1 MEKREND
8 KWLPDHDEDSSYS
21 EDWWLDEADSADGLP
36 VFAMDEAEDFVK
48 DRQRLTGVPMVT
60 GYEALERRRGVRRP
74 RRKLSRREQRAWE
87 KAQKYEAKLHK
98 AQEKEDKKRAK
109 QEAKLAAREE
119 KAAQKQE
126 KKEKKHKKRTKPAA
140 SSSVKSSGKK
150 SAAKKVNSNKKS
162 GNKEKKITAQ
172 QSIPYREMG
181 KDGICRV
188 EDGYYSKTIRFYD
201 INYQLAQNEDKNA
214 IFENWCD
221 FLNYFDSTIHF
232 QLSFINHHSNMAEY
246 EDVIRIKKQNDS
258 FDDLRMEF
266 AQMLRNQLAKGNNG
280 LVRTKY
286 LTFGIEADNIREA
299 KPKLERIET
308 DILNNFKVLGV
319 SAYPLNGVERLQIMY
334 ETFNQDNKVPF
345 RFSYDDV
352 LRTGLNTKDYIAP
365 SSFVFKNGK
374 DFQMG
379 DTIGAVSYLQIL
391 APELTDKMLAEFLE
405 MDCNLLVNLHIQSI
419 DQMKAIKLVKAKV
432 TDINRMKIE
441 EQKKAVRSG
450 YDMDI
455 IPSDLNTYGGEAKR
469 LLEDLQSR
477 NERMFLVTVVFL
489 NTAKNK
495 QELENV
501 VFQTAGIAQKYNC
514 ALKRLDYQQE
524 PGLMSSL
531 PLGKNWIP
539 IKRALTTT
547 STAIFVPFTTQEL
560 FMGGESI
567 YYGLNAL
574 SNNLI
579 MADRKKL
586 KNPNGLIVGTPG
598 AGKSFAAKREI
609 TNVFIVTKDDIII
622 CDPEGEYFPIV
633 RAFNGQVVRISPTSG
648 MTRKGVT
655 VVSEMAAAYG
665 QKKIREDTDDNAA
678 LDATD
683 QMELAG
689 EGLAR
694 KSIYVRERLKEN
706 RQRNNRLRESVRE
719 EMEKSRLQFGTSA
732 SNEAKKAVQKE
743 AEQKKQS
750 ALKKLLQKKRY
761 QKQYQAAKQGKAA
774 KDAVLVNAQ
783 RFTEKAKAAV
793 KEIVAQNRNILLTI
807 GVMVLLFALMATS
820 LSSCAAL
827 FQGGSNAII
836 STSYSSEDEDIY
848 AAENA
853 YVALENALN
862 EQINQ
867 MKANHSDY
875 DEFQF
880 QIDEIGHNPYQ
891 LISYLTVKYGGF
903 TYAEVADEI
912 QEIFK
917 EQYGL
922 YTDSTRETVTEKK
935 KVRVGE
941 SLGQV
946 VTSGYC
952 NCSICCGQWSG
963 GPTASG
969 AYPQANHTIAVD
981 ASNPFVP
988 MGTHV
993 IMNGVEYVV
1002 EDTGA
1007 FARYGV
1013 QFDVYYGDHASAS
1026 AHGHQTWEAY
1036 IADSDGSQEV
1046 EVTTTREVNRLD
1058 VTLTNHNL
1066 DAVLRNR
1073 MTDKEQEQYDAY
1085 NKYYGNRDY
1094 LFDINSIPT
1103 GGAGFGYDIPA
1114 EALSDPQFAKMIRE
1128 AEKYLGYPYVWGGAS
1143 PSTSFDCSGFV
1154 CWVINNC
1161 GNGWNVGRTT
1171 ADGLRSYCSYVSPS
1185 DAKPGDLIFFQGTYD
1200 TPGASHVGIY
1210 VGNNMM
1216 IHCGNPI
1223 QYTSIAS
1230 SYWQQHFMAFGRLH

>member
-1 MEKREND
+1 MQEHEYKARD
-8 KWLPDHDEDSSYS
+8 KTVQKMSR
-21 EDWWLDEADSADGLP
+21 DGL
-36 VFAMDEAEDFVK
+36 
-48 DRQRLTGVPMVT
+48 
-60 GYEALERRRGVRRP
+60 
-74 RRKLSRREQRAWE
+74 
-87 KAQKYEAKLHK
+87 
-98 AQEKEDKKRAK
+98 
-109 QEAKLAAREE
+109 REE
-119 KAAQKQE
+119 NLRS
-126 KKEKKHKKRTKPAA
+126 KKEKRITRREADEKKTAGHREQELDFGKARKAHTAEEPVEEGTEGKHRLQSRHAFLEQEKNAEADEMENSEMSEDKADGEKSPSVSRSRLRKESIRGHPGQDAERDSETPEPDRQSRKKKMVTAY
-140 SSSVKSSGKK
+140 
-150 SAAKKVNSNKKS
+150 AAKEQKRYHEKS
-162 GNKEKKITAQ
+162 EVDEK
-172 QSIPYREMG
+172 SMEDFREEIKG
-181 KDGICRV
+181 K
-188 EDGYYSKTIRFYD
+188 
-201 INYQLAQNEDKNA
+201 
-214 IFENWCD
+214 
-221 FLNYFDSTIHF
+221 
-232 QLSFINHHSNMAEY
+232 
-246 EDVIRIKKQNDS
+246 
-258 FDDLRMEF
+258 
-266 AQMLRNQLAKGNNG
+266 
-280 LVRTKY
+280 TK
-286 LTFGIEADNIREA
+286 REQTL
-299 KPKLERIET
+299 K
-308 DILNNFKVLGV
+308 
-319 SAYPLNGVERLQIMY
+319 
-334 ETFNQDNKVPF
+334 
-345 RFSYDDV
+345 
-352 LRTGLNTKDYIAP
+352 
-365 SSFVFKNGK
+365 
-374 DFQMG
+374 
-379 DTIGAVSYLQIL
+379 
-391 APELTDKMLAEFLE
+391 
-405 MDCNLLVNLHIQSI
+405 
-419 DQMKAIKLVKAKV
+419 
-432 TDINRMKIE
+432 
-441 EQKKAVRSG
+441 EQKKSKSRLSFEDEG
-450 YDMDI
+450 KGM
-455 IPSDLNTYGGEAKR
+455 IPG
-469 LLEDLQSR
+469 
-477 NERMFLVTVVFL
+477 
-489 NTAKNK
+489 
-495 QELENV
+495 
-501 VFQTAGIAQKYNC
+501 
-514 ALKRLDYQQE
+514 
-524 PGLMSSL
+524 
-531 PLGKNWIP
+531 
-539 IKRALTTT
+539 
-547 STAIFVPFTTQEL
+547 
-560 FMGGESI
+560 
-567 YYGLNAL
+567 
-574 SNNLI
+574 
-579 MADRKKL
+579 
-586 KNPNGLIVGTPG
+586 
-598 AGKSFAAKREI
+598 
-609 TNVFIVTKDDIII
+609 
-622 CDPEGEYFPIV
+622 
-633 RAFNGQVVRISPTSG
+633 SG
-648 MTRKGVT
+648 MARKGAT
-655 VVSEMAAAYG
+655 VVSETASAYG

-678 LDATD
+678 LDAEE

-689 EGLAR
+689 ESLAR

-706 RQRNNRLRESVRE
+706 RQRNNRLRESVLE

-732 SNEAKKAVQKE
+732 SNETKKAVQKE

-774 KDAVLVNAQ
+774 KDAVFVNAQ

-1013 QFDVYYGDHASAS
+1013 QFDVYYDNHAAAS

-1036 IADSDGSQEV
+1036 IADSNGSKEV
-1046 EVTTTREVNRLD
+1046 QVTTTKEVNRLD
-1058 VTLTNHNL
+1058 VTMTNHNL
-1066 DAVLRNR
+1066 DTVLRSR
-1073 MTDKEQEQYDAY
+1073 MTEKEQERYDAY

-1094 LFDINSIPT
+1094 LFDLNSIPT
-1103 GGAGFGYDIPA
+1103 GSGGFGYTIPTD
-1114 EALSDPQFAKMIRE
+1114 ALSDPQFAKMIRE
-1128 AEKYLGYPYVWGGAS
+1128 AEKYLGVPYVWGGYS
-1143 PSTSFDCSGFV
+1143 PSGFDCSGFV
-1154 CWVINNC
+1154 SWVINNC
-1161 GNGWNVGRTT
+1161 GNGWNIGRCT
-1171 ADGLRSYCSYVSPS
+1171 ADGLRSHCSQVSPS
-1185 DAKPGDLIFFQGTYD
+1185 EAKPGDLIFFQGTYN
-1200 TPGASHVGIY
+1200 TSGASHVGIY

-1216 IHCGNPI
+1216 IHCGKPV

-1230 SYWQQHFMAFGRLH
+1230 AYWQEHFMAFGRLH

>member
-1 MEKREND
+1 MQEHEYKARD
-8 KWLPDHDEDSSYS
+8 KTVQKMSR
-21 EDWWLDEADSADGLP
+21 DGL
-36 VFAMDEAEDFVK
+36 
-48 DRQRLTGVPMVT
+48 
-60 GYEALERRRGVRRP
+60 
-74 RRKLSRREQRAWE
+74 
-87 KAQKYEAKLHK
+87 
-98 AQEKEDKKRAK
+98 
-109 QEAKLAAREE
+109 REE
-119 KAAQKQE
+119 NLRS
-126 KKEKKHKKRTKPAA
+126 KKEKRITGREEDEKKTAGHREQELDFGKVRKSHIVEEPVEEGTEGKHRLQSRHAFLEQEKNAEADEMENSEMSEDKADGEKSPSVSRSRLRKESIRGHPGQDAERDSETPEPDRQSRKKKMVTAY
-140 SSSVKSSGKK
+140 
-150 SAAKKVNSNKKS
+150 AAKEQKRYHEKS
-162 GNKEKKITAQ
+162 EVDEK
-172 QSIPYREMG
+172 SMEDFREEIKG
-181 KDGICRV
+181 K
-188 EDGYYSKTIRFYD
+188 
-201 INYQLAQNEDKNA
+201 
-214 IFENWCD
+214 
-221 FLNYFDSTIHF
+221 
-232 QLSFINHHSNMAEY
+232 
-246 EDVIRIKKQNDS
+246 
-258 FDDLRMEF
+258 
-266 AQMLRNQLAKGNNG
+266 
-280 LVRTKY
+280 TK
-286 LTFGIEADNIREA
+286 REQTL
-299 KPKLERIET
+299 K
-308 DILNNFKVLGV
+308 
-319 SAYPLNGVERLQIMY
+319 
-334 ETFNQDNKVPF
+334 
-345 RFSYDDV
+345 
-352 LRTGLNTKDYIAP
+352 
-365 SSFVFKNGK
+365 
-374 DFQMG
+374 
-379 DTIGAVSYLQIL
+379 
-391 APELTDKMLAEFLE
+391 
-405 MDCNLLVNLHIQSI
+405 
-419 DQMKAIKLVKAKV
+419 
-432 TDINRMKIE
+432 
-441 EQKKAVRSG
+441 EQKKSKSRLSFEDEG
-450 YDMDI
+450 KGM
-455 IPSDLNTYGGEAKR
+455 IPG
-469 LLEDLQSR
+469 
-477 NERMFLVTVVFL
+477 
-489 NTAKNK
+489 
-495 QELENV
+495 
-501 VFQTAGIAQKYNC
+501 
-514 ALKRLDYQQE
+514 
-524 PGLMSSL
+524 
-531 PLGKNWIP
+531 
-539 IKRALTTT
+539 
-547 STAIFVPFTTQEL
+547 
-560 FMGGESI
+560 
-567 YYGLNAL
+567 
-574 SNNLI
+574 
-579 MADRKKL
+579 
-586 KNPNGLIVGTPG
+586 
-598 AGKSFAAKREI
+598 
-609 TNVFIVTKDDIII
+609 
-622 CDPEGEYFPIV
+622 
-633 RAFNGQVVRISPTSG
+633 SG
-648 MTRKGVT
+648 MARKGAT
-655 VVSEMAAAYG
+655 VVSETASAYG

-678 LDATD
+678 LDAAE

-689 EGLAR
+689 ESLAR

-706 RQRNNRLRESVRE
+706 RQRNNRLRESVLE

-774 KDAVLVNAQ
+774 KDAVFVNAQ

-1036 IADSDGSQEV
+1036 IADSNGSQEV

-1230 SYWQQHFMAFGRLH
+1230 SYWQQHFMAFGRIH